1 MDFDRVA
8 AEFLRALR
16 GRRSQAAF
24 CRRLGYKSNVAY
36 TWEAG
41 RGFPTAARAFEIA
54 RKMGVNLDAALR
66 RFYVVAPPWLDQTD
80 VATRAG
86 VAALLRD
93 LRGKTTLVELARS
106 SDKTRFAISRWL
118 KAEAEPR
125 LNEFFQLVECSSL
138 RLVDLIETLADPGA
152 MPSIRERWQ
161 SMVVARRLAYDAPWT
176 QAVLRALE
184 LEDYQRLA
192 HPPPGWI
199 ARRIGIDAEEE
210 RRSLELLHRAGQIRK
225 AGSSWQLVEAMALD
239 VRKDPE
245 AAARLRA
252 FWGHVAAQ
260 RCEQGRRGTMYTL
273 CGVSAADLE
282 RLRELQKAY
291 FNQVRTIIA
300 QSQPVER
307 VVLTMVQMLD
317 LGESDPP
324 SPPAGARAVAAARG
338 RAPRAPAQRP
348 SARGG

>member
-41 RGFPTAARAFEIA
+41 RGFPTAARAFAVA
-54 RKMGVNLDAALR
+54 RQMGVDLEAALR
-66 RFYVVAPPWLDQTD
+66 RFYVVAPPWLEHTD

-106 SDKTRFAISRWL
+106 SKKTRFSIARWL
-118 KAEAEPR
+118 EAASEPR

-138 RLVDLIETLADPGA
+138 RLVDLIETLVDPTA

-184 LEDYQRLA
+184 LDDYRRLA

-199 ARRIGIDAEEE
+199 ARRIGIDPEEE

-225 AGSSWQLVEAMALD
+225 AGAGWQLVEAMALD

-260 RCEQGRRGTMYTL
+260 RCEQGHRGTMYTL
-273 CGVSAADLE
+273 CGVSAPDLE

-317 LGESDPP
+317 LAENEASSP
-324 SPPAGARAVAAARG
+324 SPATRALPIATG
-338 RAPRAPAQRP
+338 RSPRAPRP
-348 SARGG
+348 SARGR